1 MPGPARP
8 RPEENPQIGLVGLL
22 TGGMI
27 GVMGVVPPPGTPGG
41 GGGVDSVE
49 KLRID
54 CELVEYVTFPLA
66 SIQATLF
73 LFGSFSRATFPVLA
87 ILYSAAPSTNL
98 SFVTQSSPGLLTRS
112 STVVPCT
119 PSVPCGVLT

>member
-1 MPGPARP
+1 HKWVVLI
-8 RPEENPQIGLVGLL
+8 IG
-22 TGGMI
+22 GGVI
-27 GVMGVVPPPGTPGG
+27 GVVPPGTPGG
-41 GGGVDSVE
+41 GGGVDSAE

-66 SIQATLF
+66 EIQATLF
-73 LFGSFSRATFPVLA
+73 LFGSSSRATFPVLA
-87 ILYSAAPSTNL
+87 TLYSALPSTNL

-119 PSVPCGVLT
+119 PSVPCGVLTR